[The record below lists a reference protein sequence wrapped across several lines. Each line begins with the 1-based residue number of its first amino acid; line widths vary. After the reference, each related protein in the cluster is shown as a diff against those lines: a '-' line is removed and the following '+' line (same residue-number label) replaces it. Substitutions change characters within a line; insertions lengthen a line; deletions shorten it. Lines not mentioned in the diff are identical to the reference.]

1 MNKKRFIAE
10 VACGVILLAGG
21 LCGGYAYANRNL
33 GVQGELRDARN
44 KLEHYNRNL
53 GVQGEL
59 RDARNK
65 LKHYMLNDAM
75 TQGEVTTLS
84 EFQLTLAQMELYH
97 VRYTIWNQEN
107 YGSIE
112 ADFQKDEQR
121 WEEKLKQEQAKPSE
135 FEGGS
140 MAPMD
145 YNMRI
150 TAFMEKRINE
160 LKDKWIRR

>member
-10 VACGVILLAGG
+10 VACGAILLAGG

-33 GVQGELRDARN
+33 GVQGELRDARS
-44 KLEHYNRNL
+44 KLE
-53 GVQGEL
+53 
-59 RDARNK
+59 
-65 LKHYMLNDAM
+65 HYMLNDAM
-75 TQGEVTTLS
+75 TQGEMTTLS
-84 EFQLTLAQMELYH
+84 EFQLHLAQMELCH

-107 YGSIE
+107 YESIE

-121 WEEKLKQEQAKPSE
+121 WEEELKKEQAKPSE

-145 YNMRI
+145 HNMRM
-150 TAFMEKRINE
+150 TAFVEKRIKE

>member
-10 VACGVILLAGG
+10 VACGAILLAGG

-44 KLEHYNRNL
+44 KLEHY
-53 GVQGEL
+53 
-59 RDARNK
+59 
-65 LKHYMLNDAM
+65 MLNDAM
-75 TQGEVTTLS
+75 TQGEMTTLS
-84 EFQLTLAQMELYH
+84 EFQLSLAQMELYH

-107 YGSIE
+107 YESIE

-121 WEEKLKQEQAKPSE
+121 WDEELKKEQEKPSE

-145 YNMRI
+145 HNMRM
-150 TAFMEKRINE
+150 TAFVEKRINE
-160 LKDKWIRR
+160 LKMKWIKK

>member
-10 VACGVILLAGG
+10 VACGAILLAGG

-33 GVQGELRDARN
+33 GVQDELRDARS
-44 KLEHYNRNL
+44 KLE
-53 GVQGEL
+53 
-59 RDARNK
+59 
-65 LKHYMLNDAM
+65 HYMLNDAM
-75 TQGEVTTLS
+75 TQGEMTTLS

-107 YGSIE
+107 YESIE

-121 WEEKLKQEQAKPSE
+121 WEEELKKEQAKPSE

-145 YNMRI
+145 HNMRM
-150 TAFMEKRINE
+150 TAFVEKRIKE

>member
-10 VACGVILLAGG
+10 VACGAILFAGG

-44 KLEHYNRNL
+44 KLEHY
-53 GVQGEL
+53 
-59 RDARNK
+59 
-65 LKHYMLNDAM
+65 MLNDAM
-75 TQGEVTTLS
+75 TQGEMTTLS
-84 EFQLTLAQMELYH
+84 EFQLSLAQMELYH

-107 YGSIE
+107 YESIE

-121 WEEKLKQEQAKPSE
+121 WEEELKKEQEKPSE

-145 YNMRI
+145 HNMRM
-150 TAFMEKRINE
+150 TAFVEKRINE
-160 LKDKWIRR
+160 LKLKWIKK

>member
-44 KLEHYNRNL
+44 KLEHY
-53 GVQGEL
+53 
-59 RDARNK
+59 
-65 LKHYMLNDAM
+65 MLNDAM
-75 TQGEVTTLS
+75 TQGEMTTLS

-145 YNMRI
+145 HNMRI

>member
-10 VACGVILLAGG
+10 VACGAILLAGG

-44 KLEHYNRNL
+44 KLEHY
-53 GVQGEL
+53 
-59 RDARNK
+59 
-65 LKHYMLNDAM
+65 MLNDAM
-75 TQGEVTTLS
+75 TQGEMTTLS
-84 EFQLTLAQMELYH
+84 EFQLSLAQMELYH

-107 YGSIE
+107 YESIE

-121 WEEKLKQEQAKPSE
+121 WEEELKIEQEKPSE

-145 YNMRI
+145 HNMRM
-150 TAFMEKRINE
+150 TAFVEKRINE
-160 LKDKWIRR
+160 LKLKWIKK

>member
-10 VACGVILLAGG
+10 IVCGTVLLFGG
-21 LCGGYAYANRNL
+21 ASVGYAYANRNL
-33 GVQGELRDARN
+33 YAYANRNLCAHANRNLGVQEELRDARN
-44 KLEHYNRNL
+44 KLNHYQ
-53 GVQGEL
+53 V
-59 RDARNK
+59 NK
-65 LKHYMLNDAM
+65 AM

-112 ADFQKDEQR
+112 AEFQKDEQR
-121 WEEKLKQEQAKPSE
+121 WEAELKKEQEKPSE

-140 MAPMD
+140 MAPAD
-145 YNMRI
+145 HNMRM
-150 TAFMEKRINE
+150 TAFVEKRINE
-160 LKDKWIRR
+160 LKLKWIKK

>member
-10 VACGVILLAGG
+10 VACGAILLAGG

-44 KLEHYNRNL
+44 KLEHY
-53 GVQGEL
+53 
-59 RDARNK
+59 
-65 LKHYMLNDAM
+65 MLNDAM
-75 TQGEVTTLS
+75 TQGEMTTLS
-84 EFQLTLAQMELYH
+84 EFQLSIAQMELYH

-107 YGSIE
+107 YESIE

-121 WEEKLKQEQAKPSE
+121 WEEELKKEQEKPSE

-145 YNMRI
+145 HNMRM
-150 TAFMEKRINE
+150 TAFVERRINE
-160 LKDKWIRR
+160 LKLKWIKK